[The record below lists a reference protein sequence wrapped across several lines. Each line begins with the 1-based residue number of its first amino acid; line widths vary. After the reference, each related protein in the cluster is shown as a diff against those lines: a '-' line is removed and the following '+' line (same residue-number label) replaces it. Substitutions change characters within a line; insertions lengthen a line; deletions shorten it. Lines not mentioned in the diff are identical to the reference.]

1 MQKNTFD
8 FSLAGKKIS
17 LEVSNLAE
25 QANGSV
31 MARMG
36 DTVVIANCVM
46 SRNMREGI
54 DFFPLMVDYEE
65 KFYAAGKMM
74 GSRFIKRE
82 NRPSESA
89 ILSGRL
95 IDRAIRPLFNPLM
108 RNEIQVIST
117 ILCIDGENDPD
128 ILALIASSAALAVSD
143 IPWNGPVGA
152 VRVGQVDGKFL
163 LNPTFKEREDS
174 NLDLIVA
181 GVENKINMIESGS
194 KEVPE
199 DILIEAFKFAQG
211 FINEIISFQKEVV
224 KKVGKKKTEVALVQK
239 DPELISKIK
248 EFLGKKIYDAVFEKD
263 KLKRQANIDDLKKSL
278 GEYLTSLNAEESD
291 KMFAEYVYEE
301 EVDRMVHEEIIKNN
315 HRPDGRKVDELRNIE
330 SYVNI
335 LPRTHGS
342 GIFMRGETHVLT
354 VLTLGSPGDEQ
365 TIDTMEAFTTK
376 RFMHHYNFPH
386 YSVGETGPSR
396 GPGRREIG
404 HGALAERAL
413 SYVIPSKEEFPYTI
427 RLVSEVMSS
436 NGSSSMASTCGSTLA
451 LMDGGVPIKS
461 PVAGIAMGLM
471 LLGEDYKILTDI
483 QGPEDH
489 YGDMDF
495 KVAGT
500 KDGVTAL
507 QMDVKVEGATIKMLE
522 EGLAQAKKA
531 RLQILGVMEK
541 AISAPRENLS
551 PFAPRI
557 FVLKINPEKI
567 GDVIGLGGKMINKII
582 KETGA
587 KIDIEQTGEVFISA
601 INEESA
607 QKAIKW
613 VNDLTREVKPGESF
627 QGKVMRLMNFGA
639 FVEILPGQEGMVHI
653 SEMSTGRVDKV
664 EDVVKLGQEVSV
676 RVKEI
681 DAQGR
686 INLTM
691 LSEKEEKEKS
701 ASGGLGGGFQ
711 RRGPGGPPNKRFGDR
726 RPRY

>member
-1 MQKNTFD
+1 MEKKLFD
-8 FSLAGKKIS
+8 FDFGGKKIN
-17 LEVSNLAE
+17 LEISNLAE

-89 ILSGRL
+89 VLSGRL

-128 ILALIASSAALAVSD
+128 ILALIASSAALAVSG

-199 DILIEAFKFAQG
+199 DVLIEAFKFAQG

-224 KKVGKKKTEVALVQK
+224 KKVGKKKTEVALIQK

-278 GEYLTSLNAEESD
+278 GEYLASLNAEESD

-301 EVDRMVHEEIIKNN
+301 EVDRVVHEEIIKNN

-386 YSVGETGPSR
+386 YSVGETGSSR

-413 SYVIPSKEEFPYTI
+413 SYVIPSKEDFPYTI

-541 AISAPRENLS
+541 AINAPRENLS

-567 GDVIGLGGKMINKII
+567 GDVIGPGGKMINKII

-613 VNDLTREVKPGESF
+613 INDLTREVKPGESF

-639 FVEILPGQEGMVHI
+639 FVEILPGQEGMVHV

-691 LSEKEEKEKS
+691 LSEEEEKEKS

-711 RRGPGGPPNKRFGDR
+711 RRGPGGPPKRFGDR

>member
-1 MQKNTFD
+1 MEKKFFD
-8 FSLAGKKIS
+8 FDFGGKKIN
-17 LEVSNLAE
+17 LEISNLA
-25 QANGSV
+25 
-31 MARMG
+31 
-36 DTVVIANCVM
+36 
-46 SRNMREGI
+46 EGI
-54 DFFPLMVDYEE
+54 DFFPLVVDYEE
-65 KFYAAGKMM
+65 KFYAAGKMI
-74 GSRFIKRE
+74 GSKFIKRE
-82 NRPSESA
+82 NRPSDNA

-95 IDRAIRPLFNPLM
+95 VDRAIRPLFNPLM
-108 RNEIQVIST
+108 RNEIQMVST
-117 ILCIDGENDPD
+117 VLSIDDENDPD
-128 ILALIASSAALAVSD
+128 VLSLIASSAALAASD
-143 IPWNGPVGA
+143 IPWNGPIGA
-152 VRVGQVDGKFL
+152 VRVGRVNGKFL
-163 LNPTFKEREDS
+163 LNPTYKEREDS
-174 NLDLIVA
+174 DLDLIIA
-181 GVENKINMIESGS
+181 GVENKINMIEAGS
-194 KEVPE
+194 KETPE
-199 DILIEAFKFAQG
+199 DVLIEAFKFAQG
-211 FINEIISFQKEVV
+211 FINKLIGFQKEVA
-224 KKVGKKKTEVALVQK
+224 KKIGKKKMEVALQQK

-278 GEYLTSLNAEESD
+278 NEYLTSLDAEESD
-291 KMFAEYVYEE
+291 KMFAEYIYEE

-315 HRPDGRKVDELRNIE
+315 HRPDGRKADELRNIE

-365 TIDTMEAFTTK
+365 TIDTMEALTTK
-376 RFMHHYNFPH
+376 RFMHHYNFPR
-386 YSVGETGPSR
+386 YSVGETGSSR

-413 SYVIPSKEEFPYTI
+413 SYVIPSKEKFPYTI

-522 EGLAQAKKA
+522 EGLSQAKKA
-531 RLQILGVMEK
+531 RLQILDVMEK
-541 AISAPRENLS
+541 AINAPRENLS

-567 GDVIGLGGKMINKII
+567 GDVIGPGGKMINKII

-664 EDVVKLGQEVSV
+664 EDMVKLGQEVSV

-681 DAQGR
+681 DSQGR

-691 LSEKEEKEKS
+691 LSEEEEKEK
-701 ASGGLGGGFQ
+701 AVSGFGGGFQ
-711 RRGPGGPPNKRFGDR
+711 RRPSGGPPKRFGDR

>member
-1 MQKNTFD
+1 MEKKFFD
-8 FSLAGKKIS
+8 FDFGGKKIN
-17 LEVSNLAE
+17 LEISNLAE

-36 DTVVIANCVM
+36 DTVVMANCVM

-54 DFFPLMVDYEE
+54 DFFPLVVDYEE
-65 KFYAAGKMM
+65 KFYAAGKMI
-74 GSRFIKRE
+74 GSKFIKRE

-174 NLDLIVA
+174 NLDLIIA
-181 GVENKINMIESGS
+181 GVENKINMIEAGS
-194 KEVPE
+194 KETPE
-199 DILIEAFKFAQG
+199 DVLIEAFKFAQG
-211 FINEIISFQKEVV
+211 FINKLIGFQKEVA
-224 KKVGKKKTEVALVQK
+224 KKIGKKKMEVALQQK

-278 GEYLTSLNAEESD
+278 NEYLTSLDAEESD
-291 KMFAEYVYEE
+291 KMFAEYIYEE

-315 HRPDGRKVDELRNIE
+315 HRPDGRKADELRNIE

-365 TIDTMEAFTTK
+365 TIDTMEALTTK
-376 RFMHHYNFPH
+376 RFMHHYNFPR
-386 YSVGETGPSR
+386 YSVGETGSSR

-413 SYVIPSKEEFPYTI
+413 SYVIPSKEKFPYTI

-522 EGLAQAKKA
+522 EGLSQAKKA
-531 RLQILGVMEK
+531 RLQILDVMEK
-541 AISAPRENLS
+541 AINAPRENLS

-567 GDVIGLGGKMINKII
+567 GDVIGPGGKMINKII

-664 EDVVKLGQEVSV
+664 EDMVKLGQEVSV

-681 DAQGR
+681 DSQGR

-691 LSEKEEKEKS
+691 LSEEEEKEK
-701 ASGGLGGGFQ
+701 AVSGFGGGFQ
-711 RRGPGGPPNKRFGDR
+711 RRPSGGHPKRFGDR

>member
-1 MQKNTFD
+1 MEKKTFD
-8 FSLAGKKIS
+8 FNFGGKKIN
-17 LEVSNLAE
+17 LEISNLAE
-25 QANGSV
+25 QTNGSV
-31 MARMG
+31 MVRMG
-36 DTVVIANCVM
+36 DSVVMANCVM
-46 SRNMREGI
+46 SRNVREGI
-54 DFFPLMVDYEE
+54 DFFPLVVDYEE

-82 NRPSESA
+82 NRPSDNA

-95 IDRAIRPLFNPLM
+95 VDRAIRPLFNPLM
-108 RNEIQVIST
+108 RNEIQVVST
-117 ILCIDGENDPD
+117 VLSIDDENDPD
-128 ILALIASSAALAVSD
+128 ILSLIAASAALAISD
-143 IPWNGPVGA
+143 IPWNGPLGV
-152 VRVGQVDGKFL
+152 VRVGRVNGKFL
-163 LNPTFKEREDS
+163 LNPTYKEREDS
-174 NLDLIVA
+174 DLDLIIA

-199 DILIEAFKFAQG
+199 DILVEAFKFAQES
-211 FINEIISFQKEVV
+211 INEIIGFQKEVV
-224 KKVGKKKTEVALVQK
+224 KEVGKKKVEIALEPK
-239 DPELISKIK
+239 DPKLISQIK

-278 GEYLTSLNAEESD
+278 GEYLTSLGVEESD
-291 KMFAEYVYEE
+291 KMFAEYIYEE
-301 EVDRMVHEEIIKNN
+301 EVDKLVHEEIIKNN

-330 SYVNI
+330 SYVNV

-376 RFMHHYNFPH
+376 RFMHHYNFPR
-386 YSVGETGPSR
+386 YSVGETGSSR

-471 LLGEDYKILTDI
+471 LLGDDYKILTDI

-507 QMDVKVEGATIKMLE
+507 QMDVKVEGVTIQMLE
-522 EGLAQAKKA
+522 EGLLQAKKA
-531 RLQILGVMEK
+531 RLQILDVMGK
-541 AISAPRENLS
+541 AIKSPRENLS

-567 GDVIGLGGKMINKII
+567 GDVIGPGGKMINKII

-601 INEESA
+601 VNEESA

-627 QGKVMRLMNFGA
+627 QGKVTRLMNFGA

-664 EDVVKLGQEVSV
+664 EDVVKLGQEVNV

-681 DAQGR
+681 DSQGR

-691 LSEKEEKEKS
+691 LSEDEEKEKS
-701 ASGGLGGGFQ
+701 ASGSGSGFS
-711 RRGPGGPPNKRFGDR
+711 RRSSGSQPKRFGDR

>member
-1 MQKNTFD
+1 MEKKNFD
-8 FSLAGKKIS
+8 FDFGGKKIN
-17 LEVSNLAE
+17 LEISNLAE

-89 ILSGRL
+89 VLSGRL

-152 VRVGQVDGKFL
+152 VRVGQVNGKFL

-174 NLDLIVA
+174 DLDLVIA

-194 KEVPE
+194 KEIPE

-211 FINEIISFQKEVV
+211 SINEIISFQKEVV

-278 GEYLTSLNAEESD
+278 GEYLASLNAEETD

-301 EVDRMVHEEIIKNN
+301 EVDRVVHEEIIKNN

-531 RLQILGVMEK
+531 RLQILSVMEK
-541 AISAPRENLS
+541 AINAPRENLS

-567 GDVIGLGGKMINKII
+567 GDVIGPGGKMINKII

-681 DAQGR
+681 DSQGR

-691 LSEKEEKEKS
+691 LSEEEEKEKS
-701 ASGGLGGGFQ
+701 ASGLGGGFQ
-711 RRGPGGPPNKRFGDR
+711 RRGPGGPPKSFGDR